1 MLKTTIPDGGILEK
15 NLKIQLTDV
24 LDLVILELGKAK
36 KLLKEGKLE
45 ASGHLE
51 DWLKFFTT
59 PYEVMEENKMDE
71 LDEKIKKAYEELQNL
86 NEDEVERDNAER
98 RYMNLMSIKGLKER
112 EFNEGKKEGI
122 KEGKIEGKKEGKT
135 EEKIEIAKKM
145 LESEFEVDQISNLTG
160 LTQKEVNEIKNNLI

>member
-122 KEGKIEGKKEGKT
+122 AEG
-135 EEKIEIAKKM
+135 EKQKQIEIAKNM

-160 LTQKEVNEIKNNLI
+160 LTQEEVNEIKNNLI

>member
-1 MLKTTIPDGGILEK
+1 
-15 NLKIQLTDV
+15 
-24 LDLVILELGKAK
+24 
-36 KLLKEGKLE
+36 
-45 ASGHLE
+45 
-51 DWLKFFTT
+51 
-59 PYEVMEENKMDE
+59 
-71 LDEKIKKAYEELQNL
+71 
-86 NEDEVERDNAER
+86 
-98 RYMNLMSIKGLKER
+98 MNLMSIKGLKER

>member
-1 MLKTTIPDGGILEK
+1 MYILFIKKLYK
-15 NLKIQLTDV
+15 NINCQK
-24 LDLVILELGKAK
+24 LVNLFKK

-86 NEDEVERDNAER
+86 NADEIERDNAER

-112 EFNEGKKEGI
+112 EFNEGKKEG
-122 KEGKIEGKKEGKT
+122 KIEGIKEGKT

-160 LTQKEVNEIKNNLI
+160 LTQEEVNKIKNNLM

>member
-86 NEDEVERDNAER
+86 NADEIERDNAER

-112 EFNEGKKEGI
+112 EFNEGKKEG
-122 KEGKIEGKKEGKT
+122 KIEGIKEGKT

-160 LTQKEVNEIKNNLI
+160 LTQEEVNKIKNNLI